1 MKRRFAAAALAAMT
15 LMTSLA
21 LAGCSSD
28 EQNQAGEGQS
38 ADLLEQIRD
47 RGELIIA
54 TEGTWAP
61 WTYHDEEDDL
71 VGFDVEVAQRVA
83 EKLGVKATFVEGE
96 FDGLLAGLETG
107 RYAMIANGVEIT
119 EERSEKYD
127 FSTPYA
133 YIHTAVITRG
143 DDDSIQSLEDLDG
156 KNTANTIDSTYTAL
170 AESYGANAVGVDDL
184 NQTIELLL
192 SGRIDATLNA
202 EVTYADY
209 MQAHPDANLKIA
221 AVTEEASQVAF
232 PLRKG
237 DETASL
243 RQQIDQA
250 VDELRE
256 SGELAQISTKY
267 FGSDYTQE

>member
-107 RYAMIANGVEIT
+107 RYDMIANGVEIT

-127 FSTPYA
+127 FSTPLCLYP
-133 YIHTAVITRG
+133 HRS
-143 DDDSIQSLEDLDG
+143 D
-156 KNTANTIDSTYTAL
+156 
-170 AESYGANAVGVDDL
+170 
-184 NQTIELLL
+184 
-192 SGRIDATLNA
+192 
-202 EVTYADY
+202 
-209 MQAHPDANLKIA
+209 HP
-221 AVTEEASQVAF
+221 
-232 PLRKG
+232 R
-237 DETASL
+237 
-243 RQQIDQA
+243 R
-250 VDELRE
+250 
-256 SGELAQISTKY
+256 
-267 FGSDYTQE
+267 

>member
-28 EQNQAGEGQS
+28 EQNQTGEGQS
-38 ADLLEQIRD
+38 ADLLEQIQD

-107 RYAMIANGVEIT
+107 RYDMIANGVEIT

>member
-28 EQNQAGEGQS
+28 EQNQTGEGQS
-38 ADLLEQIRD
+38 ADLLEQIQD

-107 RYAMIANGVEIT
+107 RYDMIANGVEIT

-250 VDELRE
+250 VNELRE

>member
-107 RYAMIANGVEIT
+107 RYDMIANGVEIT

-267 FGSDYTQE
+267 FGSDYTPE

>member
-28 EQNQAGEGQS
+28 EQNQTGEGQS

-107 RYAMIANGVEIT
+107 RYDMIANGVEIT

-267 FGSDYTQE
+267 FSSDYTQE

>member
-28 EQNQAGEGQS
+28 EQNQTGEGQS

-107 RYAMIANGVEIT
+107 RYDMIANGVEIT
-119 EERSEKYD
+119 EERSEKYA
-127 FSTPYA
+127 FSTP
-133 YIHTAVITRG
+133 
-143 DDDSIQSLEDLDG
+143 
-156 KNTANTIDSTYTAL
+156 
-170 AESYGANAVGVDDL
+170 
-184 NQTIELLL
+184 
-192 SGRIDATLNA
+192 
-202 EVTYADY
+202 
-209 MQAHPDANLKIA
+209 
-221 AVTEEASQVAF
+221 
-232 PLRKG
+232 
-237 DETASL
+237 
-243 RQQIDQA
+243 
-250 VDELRE
+250 
-256 SGELAQISTKY
+256 
-267 FGSDYTQE
+267 

>member
-107 RYAMIANGVEIT
+107 RYDMIANGVEIT

-192 SGRIDATLNA
+192 SGRIDVTLNA

>member
-28 EQNQAGEGQS
+28 EQNQTGEGQS

-107 RYAMIANGVEIT
+107 RYDMIANGVEIT

-256 SGELAQISTKY
+256 SGALAQISTKY

>member
-107 RYAMIANGVEIT
+107 RYDMIANGVEIT